1 MSEVKLCNEMIDRL
15 RAENQEYEMTI
26 VEQDR
31 ELAQL
36 KELLNQKRPF
46 NQELEQISRENDLLS
61 SQLAESNSIIGK
73 LHDQIKDLKA
83 YTQVSRNETRRDA
96 ELLMQSHELD
106 GMRYEH
112 STLMQKY
119 SDALTLLKEKEV

>member
-36 KELLNQKRPF
+36 KELLNQKRPSF
-46 NQELEQISRENDLLS
+46 NQELEQITRENDLLS

-83 YTQVSRNETRRDA
+83 YTQVSRNETRCSA
-96 ELLMQSHELD
+96 ELQMQ
-106 GMRYEH
+106 
-112 STLMQKY
+112 
-119 SDALTLLKEKEV
+119 

>member
-36 KELLNQKRPF
+36 KALIHSKQDPK
-46 NQELEQISRENDLLS
+46 ILS
-61 SQLAESNSIIGK
+61 
-73 LHDQIKDLKA
+73 
-83 YTQVSRNETRRDA
+83 
-96 ELLMQSHELD
+96 
-106 GMRYEH
+106 
-112 STLMQKY
+112 
-119 SDALTLLKEKEV
+119 

>member
-36 KELLNQKRPF
+36 KELLNQKRPSF
-46 NQELEQISRENDLLS
+46 NQELEQITRENDLLS

-83 YTQVSRNETRRDA
+83 YT
-96 ELLMQSHELD
+96 
-106 GMRYEH
+106 
-112 STLMQKY
+112 
-119 SDALTLLKEKEV
+119 

>member
-1 MSEVKLCNEMIDRL
+1 
-15 RAENQEYEMTI
+15 MTI